1 MTLEEKQEKAQ
12 LLKTKRQCREDIIDE
27 FSMFDDWI
35 SRCDS
40 IKTSKR

>member
-1 MTLEEKQEKAQ
+1 MTLEEKQQ
-12 LLKTKRQCREDIIDE
+12 DIIDE

-35 SRCDS
+35 SRCES